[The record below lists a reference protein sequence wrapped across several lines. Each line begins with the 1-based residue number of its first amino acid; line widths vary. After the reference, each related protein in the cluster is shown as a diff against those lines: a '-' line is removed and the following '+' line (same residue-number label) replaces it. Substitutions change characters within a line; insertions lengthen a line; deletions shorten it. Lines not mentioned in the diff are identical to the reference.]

1 MKISNKDLD
10 LGLVKRAK
18 AGDYQAFDLL
28 VLKYQS
34 RLISTAFKFVKDQQI
49 AEDLVQDSFIKSFK
63 SIGSFREDSTF
74 YTWIYRIT
82 VNTSKNYLVSKKRKD
97 ELEKMK
103 NLVTNA
109 ISSKP
114 KNLIKPIGIS
124 EIDMLKKH
132 ISNFWT
138 PPIGAAGA
146 ENLIVDIF
154 MEFNKEG
161 YVLKAEWV
169 NRGMNSNN
177 SFYKA
182 AANAAIRA
190 VKDAEPMPLPVS
202 KFKEWRT
209 LTFRFDPATMFGGY

>member
-1 MKISNKDLD
+1 MKISNKDQD

-97 ELEKMK
+97 ELLLTDISKEENYVIEPIDKDTPEDLFLANQLHKVIIESLNGLAEDTKMALTLREFDGLSYEQIAEVL
-103 NLVTNA
+103 NCPVGTVRSRIFRGREVIDDA
-109 ISSKP
+109 IKEYRKGHQASYA
-114 KNLIKPIGIS
+114 LIES
-124 EIDMLKKH
+124 
-132 ISNFWT
+132 
-138 PPIGAAGA
+138 
-146 ENLIVDIF
+146 
-154 MEFNKEG
+154 
-161 YVLKAEWV
+161 
-169 NRGMNSNN
+169 
-177 SFYKA
+177 
-182 AANAAIRA
+182 
-190 VKDAEPMPLPVS
+190 
-202 KFKEWRT
+202 
-209 LTFRFDPATMFGGY
+209 